1 MSRIFLVRHAQAS
14 FGERDYDKLSATGE
28 SQARLLGEYWAERR
42 MQWDRIISGPRVRQ
56 KDTAA
61 IVGAAYR
68 KAGLSFPEVEVVPA
82 FDEYHGDQVMERGL
96 PGLVARD
103 PEVQR
108 LYEAF
113 ESSGSNSSRVRNF
126 QKLFEAVIGRWVEG
140 EIPLDG
146 IESWPDFC
154 ARVQRGLTEL
164 VEGDGRGQQ
173 VAIVTSGGP
182 ISVAMQRALEL
193 TAQNTLRVAWM
204 VRNCA
209 TSEFLASGARFTLS
223 SFNEVPHLDDASL
236 LTYR

>member
-1 MSRIFLVRHAQAS
+1 MSRIFLVRHGQAS
-14 FGERDYDKLSATGE
+14 FGEHNYDKLSTTGE

-42 MQWDRIISGPRVRQ
+42 MQWDRVITGPRVRQ

-61 IVGAAYR
+61 IMGGAYR
-68 KAGLSFPEVEVVPA
+68 KAGLGFPEPEVLLD
-82 FDEYHGDQVMERGL
+82 FDEYHGDAVLERGL

-103 PEVQR
+103 AEVQR
-108 LYEAF
+108 LHEAF
-113 ESSGSNSSRVRNF
+113 ENSGSAGSRMRNF

-154 ARVQRGLTEL
+154 GRVQHGLTE
-164 VEGDGRGQQ
+164 VAGDGRGRQ
-173 VAIVTSGGP
+173 VAIITSGGP

-209 TSEFLASGARFTLS
+209 TSEFLASGERFTLS
-223 SFNEVPHLDDASL
+223 SFNEVPHLDDAAL